1 MSPDFPLEQLGM
13 VRAGVR
19 LVAIKGPSRVKFSG
33 MTLERYT
40 CLSWIAP
47 LAVSGLALSGCM
59 SSPTYGT
66 DKTAMEQLTEDV
78 SGAISLKPPPREKID
93 YTPRPALVKPA
104 AGQKGALPLPQD
116 NIVQTASTQWPESPE
131 QRRARIRA
139 TATANQDNPLYE
151 PEVINDVS
159 VARQDSVADKNK
171 PGGDAWDPRLEGIK
185 DTANRDEIKRR
196 LVETKQGDPNQ
207 RKFLSEPPTEYRVA
221 ASTAPQNEIGEDE
234 YKKERR
240 LKHQASKKGGLFSW
254 WPW

>member
-1 MSPDFPLEQLGM
+1 MKFIGITDK
-13 VRAGVR
+13 RHAR
-19 LVAIKGPSRVKFSG
+19 LAW
-33 MTLERYT
+33 L
-40 CLSWIAP
+40 AP

-93 YTPRPALVKPA
+93 YTPRPTLVKPA
-104 AGQKGALPLPQD
+104 AGQKGTLPPPQD
-116 NIVQTASTQWPESPE
+116 NIVQTASAQWPESPE

-139 TATANQDNPLYE
+139 TATANQDNPLFE

-159 VARQDSVADKNK
+159 VQKPSNGPREGDDDFNPARAAYTNK
-171 PGGDAWDPRLEGIK
+171 SARE
-185 DTANRDEIKRR
+185 EVKRR
-196 LVETKQGDPNQ
+196 LIETKQGNPTQ
-207 RKFLSEPPTEYRVA
+207 RKFLSEPPLDYRVA
-221 ASTAPQNEIGEDE
+221 ASTAPQNDIGEDE

-240 LKHQASKKGGLFSW
+240 LKREASKGGGLFGW